1 MSAYNDMTDDPFGD
15 NFNAAPPAAA
25 PLPAQGFTP
34 PVPQSA
40 PVAPAETVSEV
51 AGEDVQIPRG
61 GPVAGGRREPISPAK
76 PLPAWED
83 PSGQDLND
91 GADGDIDYSD
101 LVAINRDLQRL
112 RARTNRVR
120 REMRRAG
127 REALEAKLTY
137 QRALRRALVQQTGG
151 SAESRKASAELMCEE
166 LEADMMMKQQVADEY
181 STLFR
186 SVRDDVENAKVVAYN
201 LRAIQSIV

>member
-1 MSAYNDMTDDPFGD
+1 MSTYDDMTDDPFGD
-15 NFNAAPPAAA
+15 NYTAAPAASA

-34 PVPQSA
+34 PAPQTNLPEPSD
-40 PVAPAETVSEV
+40 APAEEV
-51 AGEDVQIPRG
+51 QVPRG
-61 GPVAGGRREPISPAK
+61 GPVANGRREPIAPAK
-76 PLPAWED
+76 PLPSWED
-83 PSGQDLND
+83 PSTQDIND

-120 REMRRAG
+120 REMRRAQ
-127 REALEAKLTY
+127 REAIEAKLVY

-151 SAESRKASAELMCEE
+151 SAESRKAAAELMCED
-166 LEADMMMKQQVADEY
+166 LEADVMMKQQVADEF

-186 SVRDDVENAKVVAYN
+186 AVRDDVENAKVVAYN